1 MTAQGNAI
9 ERRKLELPERGVEL
23 ALVDWGGSGPLALHS
38 HANGFCADLFTPIAQ
53 RLRDRYRVIGYDSRG
68 HGDSSTP
75 EDPAQFE
82 WNEFVLDMI
91 AVARALIAERGELRV
106 ELGVGHSF
114 AGTCM
119 MAAATR
125 HPDLFGRI
133 AALDPV
139 LYPPRGESPGLA
151 TGRVHPMAETARR
164 RRTAFDSRQ
173 GVRERWAERGTF
185 GDWDPRTM
193 DLYLE
198 RGFRDLPD
206 GRVELKCSGETEA
219 RVYEAG
225 PGLDAF
231 AETRGLRTPVTLYF
245 AAQGDRPRGL
255 AERLAARSESTEIEL
270 IDAGHLLPMIVPDLI
285 AEKLLAER

>member
-1 MTAQGNAI
+1 MSSAAANAN
-9 ERRKLELPERGVEL
+9 E
-23 ALVDWGGSGPLALHS
+23 AVDPS
-38 HANGFCADLFTPIAQ
+38 
-53 RLRDRYRVIGYDSRG
+53 RVIIPATRMLASASNG
-68 HGDSSTP
+68 T

-225 PGLDAF
+225 PRLDVF
-231 AETRGLRTPVTLYF
+231 TETAGLRTPVNLYF
-245 AAQGDRPRGL
+245 AARGERPRAL
-255 AERLAARSESTEIEL
+255 VERLAASSESIEIEP